1 VSSASFVLHA
11 GAAAVC
17 LVWTA
22 LVLSAGRGVAARLLA
37 AACGIAALWA
47 GGFAL
52 ALNTGAA
59 WASQLAGVLEIGRWL
74 VWLAV
79 LGFFFRRVAGSRAGA
94 VTRAF
99 AITAA
104 IGGGIA
110 VLVALGGGDAA
121 ALLSGI
127 ATFGT
132 LARLLLALLVVLMA
146 ENLFRTAGEADRWHV
161 SLPAIA
167 LGGLSAYDV
176 LLYAEAALSQQ
187 ISIPLLDARAAL
199 TAAVTPLLAVAAV
212 RDARWRRDPPVSR
225 QVVFHGATLVVAG
238 AFLLA
243 IGALGE
249 ILRWLDVQWG
259 MTAQIG
265 LLALALI
272 GLAVALTSGT
282 VRSRIRALIVDHF
295 FTARYDYRREWLR
308 AVEVLSAG
316 EQQAAPEQ
324 RAIRVVA
331 DVVDSP
337 AGVLL
342 QRDPGQG
349 GLRWAGS
356 WNLPAEYQALGA
368 EHRFV
373 AALGDGTEVLVLA
386 EDEPSVRVLRQSYGP
401 LWLAVPL
408 LHGREGLGGVVLLA
422 PPRAPFKLDR
432 EVTDLLR
439 TLGRQVAMFLAER
452 RAAER
457 LVDERRLAD
466 YAKRFA
472 FVAHDVKTVSSQLSL
487 LLANAEDN
495 LSDPEFQHDMLVTV
509 RASTARINA
518 LIARLG
524 QPGDVPEG
532 TAEAIAPLDRL
543 RALAAARPYPV
554 RVEGEEPVALAAIPA
569 SRFDTALG
577 HLMNNAA
584 EASPPG
590 EPVRVQ
596 VRHEGA
602 QLVVDVIDRGP
613 GMSAEFVRDELFRP
627 LSTSKR
633 QGSGIGAW
641 QARELLREAGGELV
655 VLTRPG
661 AGTTMRVM
669 LPARAAANG
678 TRAVA
683 AADPVA
689 ARGAA

>member
-1 VSSASFVLHA
+1 MSAASFILHA

-22 LVLSAGRGVAARLLA
+22 LVLSAGRGTAARLLA
-37 AACGIAALWA
+37 LACGAAALWA
-47 GGFAL
+47 GSFAL
-52 ALNTGAA
+52 ALHSQAP
-59 WASQLAGVLEIGRWL
+59 WAMQLAAVTEIARWL
-74 VWLAV
+74 VWLGV
-79 LGFFFRRVAGSRAGA
+79 LGFFFRRVAGQRAGA
-94 VTRAF
+94 LTRAF
-99 AITAA
+99 ALTAA
-104 IGGGIA
+104 CGAGVA
-110 VLVALGGGDAA
+110 LLVALVGGDAA
-121 ALLSGI
+121 ELLSGL

-146 ENLFRTAGEADRWHV
+146 ENLFRTAGEAERWHV

-187 ISIPLLDARAAL
+187 ISVPLLDARAAL

-238 AFLLA
+238 AFLLV

-259 MTAQIG
+259 ATAQIG
-265 LLALALI
+265 LLAIALI

-282 VRSRIRALIVDHF
+282 ARSRIRTLIVDHF

-308 AVEVLSAG
+308 AVEGLSAG
-316 EQQAAPEQ
+316 EQAMAPEQ

-342 QRDPGQG
+342 QRDPGEA
-349 GLRWAGS
+349 GLRWTGS
-356 WNLPAEYQALGA
+356 WNLPSEHQALTGGHPFVSALGA
-368 EHRFV
+368 G
-373 AALGDGTEVLVLA
+373 AEVLELAA
-386 EDEPSVRVLRQSYGP
+386 EDQATRVLRQAYGP

-408 LHGREGLGGVVLLA
+408 LHGREGLTGVVLLA

-432 EVTDLLR
+432 EVTELLR
-439 TLGRQVAMFLAER
+439 MLGRQVAMFLAER

-487 LLANAEDN
+487 LLSNAEEN
-495 LSDPEFQHDMLVTV
+495 LADPEFQHDMLVTV
-509 RASTARINA
+509 RASAARINA
-518 LIARLG
+518 LIVRLG

-532 TAEAIAPLDRL
+532 AAETIAPLERL
-543 RALAAARPYPV
+543 HALAAAKPYPV
-554 RVEGEEPVALAAIPA
+554 RVEGEAPTVLAAIPA
-569 SRFDTALG
+569 SRFDTAIG

-590 EPVRVQ
+590 EAVRVQ
-596 VRHEGA
+596 IRQEGS
-602 QLVVDVIDRGP
+602 QLIVDVIDRGP

-641 QARELLREAGGELV
+641 QARELLREAGGELT
-655 VLTRPG
+655 VLSRPG
-661 AGTTMRVM
+661 AGTTMRVV
-669 LPARAAANG
+669 LPARGAVAPPREAAA
-678 TRAVA
+678 
-683 AADPVA
+683 PML
-689 ARGAA
+689 RGAA

>member
-1 VSSASFVLHA
+1 VNATSFVLHA

-22 LVLSAGRGVAARLLA
+22 LVLATGRGTAARLLA

-47 GGFAL
+47 GSVAL
-52 ALNTGAA
+52 ALHVKTG
-59 WASQLAGVLEIGRWL
+59 WATHLASVTEIGRWL

-79 LGFFFRRVAGSRAGA
+79 LGFFFRRVAGQRAGSL
-94 VTRAF
+94 TRAF
-99 AITAA
+99 AVTAGFGA
-104 IGGGIA
+104 LMALAVVVIGGE
-110 VLVALGGGDAA
+110 AA
-121 ALLSGI
+121 QLLSGM

-146 ENLFRTAGEADRWHV
+146 ENLFRTGGEQERWHV

-249 ILRWLDVQWG
+249 ILQWLDVAWG
-259 MTAQIG
+259 ATAQIS
-265 LLALALI
+265 LLAAAAI
-272 GLAVALTSGT
+272 ALAVALTSGT
-282 VRSRIRALIVDHF
+282 IRSAIRRLIVDHF

-316 EQQAAPEQ
+316 EQRMVAEQ

-342 QRDPGQG
+342 QRDPGEP

-356 WNLPAEYQALGA
+356 WNLPAEYQALPP
-368 EHRFV
+368 EHPFLSALE
-373 AALGDGTEVLVLA
+373 AADAVLVLDA
-386 EDEPSVRVLRQSYGP
+386 EDPAVRPLRQAYGP
-401 LWLAVPL
+401 IWLAVPL
-408 LHGREGLGGVVLLA
+408 LHGSEGLSGVVLLS

-432 EVTDLLR
+432 EVAELLR
-439 TLGRQVAMFLAER
+439 MLGRQVAMFLAER
-452 RAAER
+452 RAAAR

-487 LLANAEDN
+487 LLANAEEN
-495 LSDPEFQHDMLVTV
+495 LADPEFQHDMLVTV

-518 LIARLG
+518 LIVRLG

-532 TAEAIAPLDRL
+532 AAEAIAPLERL
-543 RALAAARPYPV
+543 RALAGAKPYPV
-554 RVEGEEPVALAAIPA
+554 RVEGEESSCMAAIPA

-584 EASPPG
+584 EASAAG
-590 EPVRVQ
+590 DVVRVL
-596 VRHEGA
+596 VRQEGT
-602 QLVVDVIDRGP
+602 QIIVDVIDRGP

-641 QARELLREAGGELV
+641 QARELLREAGGELT
-655 VLTRPG
+655 VLSRPG
-661 AGTTMRVM
+661 AGTTMRVT
-669 LPARAAANG
+669 LPAQQPAPRALRAASAE
-678 TRAVA
+678 APA
-683 AADPVA
+683 L
-689 ARGAA
+689 RGAA

>member
-1 VSSASFVLHA
+1 VSAASFVLHA
-11 GAAAVC
+11 GSAAVC
-17 LVWTA
+17 LVWTV
-22 LVLSAGRGVAARLLA
+22 LVLSAGRGAAARLLA

-47 GGFAL
+47 GSFAL
-52 ALNTGAA
+52 ALHSGQD
-59 WASQLAGVLEIGRWL
+59 WALRLASVTEVGRWL
-74 VWLAV
+74 VWLLV
-79 LGFFFRRVAGSRAGA
+79 LGFFFRRVAGRRAGPLTPA
-94 VTRAF
+94 LA
-99 AITAA
+99 TAA
-104 IGGGIA
+104 FVGGAIA
-110 VLVALGGGDAA
+110 MSVALLDHGAA
-121 ALLSGI
+121 ELSSGL
-127 ATFGT
+127 GT
-132 LARLLLALLVVLMA
+132 LGTLSRLMLALLVVLMA
-146 ENLFRTAGEADRWHV
+146 ENLFRTAGEAERWHV
-161 SLPAIA
+161 GLPAIV

-176 LLYAEAALSQQ
+176 LVYAEAALSQQ
-187 ISIPLLDARAAL
+187 VSVPLLDARAAL

-243 IGALGE
+243 VGALGE
-249 ILRWLDVQWG
+249 ILRWLDVAWG
-259 MTAQIG
+259 ATAQIG
-265 LLALALI
+265 LLAVALI

-282 VRSRIRALIVDHF
+282 VRSRIRSLIVDHF

-308 AVEVLSAG
+308 AVDALSAG
-316 EQQAAPEQ
+316 EQAMAPEQ

-342 QRDPGQG
+342 QREPGSAA
-349 GLRWAGS
+349 LRWAGS
-356 WNLPAEYQALGA
+356 WNLPAEHRSLAA
-368 EHRFV
+368 EDPFV
-373 AALGDGTEVLVLA
+373 ARLAAAEETLVVA
-386 EDEPSVRVLRQSYGP
+386 PEDPAARELRRSYGP

-439 TLGRQVAMFLAER
+439 MLGRQVAMFLAER
-452 RAAER
+452 HAAER

-487 LLANAEDN
+487 LLANAEEN
-495 LSDPEFQHDMLVTV
+495 LADPEFQHDMLVTV
-509 RASTARINA
+509 RASAARINA

-532 TAEAIAPLDRL
+532 AAEAVDPLERL
-543 RALAAARPYPV
+543 RGLASAKPYPV
-554 RVEGEEPVALAAIPA
+554 TVTGEETPALAMIAA
-569 SRFDTALG
+569 SRFDTAVG

-596 VRHEGA
+596 VRLEGS
-602 QLVVDVIDRGP
+602 QFVVEVTDRGP

-641 QARELLREAGGELV
+641 QARELLREAGGELT
-655 VLTRPG
+655 VLSRPG
-661 AGTTMRVM
+661 AGTTMRIV
-669 LPARAAANG
+669 LPARGAPAALPTPAL
-678 TRAVA
+678 
-683 AADPVA
+683 
-689 ARGAA
+689 RGAA